1 LARVGIASLSQE
13 TIGIASIYDDQTDPE
28 TEFKMLHC
36 KRFWMD
42 GTEYELLRTPYEV
55 IPRLYGQNLPI
66 WNRVIPTNLDVD
78 GLVYEVLCD
87 P

>member
-1 LARVGIASLSQE
+1 
-13 TIGIASIYDDQTDPE
+13 
-28 TEFKMLHC
+28 
-36 KRFWMD
+36 MD